1 MTIDRGMIYYKRNF
15 IDLRKPAPK
24 KEVHYMKKISNIIV
38 LNRMRC
44 IRAMILC
51 AIVIVGV
58 FTGVVTKL
66 VAESTSL
73 DPDEGIRSFRYFTV
87 LSNMFM
93 AFAATLCIPFEI
105 DGLRNHN
112 YHLPRWVVETL
123 YCGVCCV
130 TVTFAVAI
138 CILAPA
144 QGVKMVLFYKASLYL
159 HLICPIA
166 SIILFI
172 FVNDD
177 HRIPFKHSF
186 FVLIPLIAY
195 AFTYW
200 LNVFA
205 IGEENGG
212 WRDHYY
218 TNVYFPYWVALIGLL
233 IIGFGLA
240 NLVRV
245 IHNKRHKRKKAER
258 ENYYVYGEDFDCA
271 SIEEA
276 IAKLAL
282 REKKIDRGGEVIV
295 PRRLLI
301 MLKKRYQSDLTV
313 EALCKEYLTAY
324 FKDNC

>member
-1 MTIDRGMIYYKRNF
+1 MKRNM
-15 IDLRKPAPK
+15 D
-24 KEVHYMKKISNIIV
+24 IIA

-44 IRAMILC
+44 TNAIILC
-51 AIVIVGV
+51 TIVIVGV
-58 FTGVVTKL
+58 FIGVVTKL
-66 VAESTSL
+66 VAESTPL

-87 LSNMFM
+87 LSNMLM
-93 AFAATLCIPFEI
+93 AFAAALCIPFEI

-130 TVTFAVAI
+130 TVTFVVAV
-138 CILAPA
+138 CILAPV
-144 QGVKMVLFYKASLYL
+144 QGAKAALFYRASLYL

-166 SIILFI
+166 AILLFI

-186 FVLIPLIAY
+186 IVFIPLIAY
-195 AFTYW
+195 IFTYW
-200 LNVFA
+200 LKVFA

-218 TNVYFPYWVALIGLL
+218 TDVYFPYWIAIVGLL
-233 IIGFGLA
+233 IMGFALA

-245 IHNKRHKRKKAER
+245 LHNKRHKRKKAET
-258 ENYYVYGEDFDCA
+258 ENYYVIGADFNCD
-271 SIEEA
+271 SIEDA

-295 PRRLLI
+295 PRRLLL
-301 MLKKRYQSDLTV
+301 MLEKRYQSNLTT

-324 FKDNC
+324 FEDDC